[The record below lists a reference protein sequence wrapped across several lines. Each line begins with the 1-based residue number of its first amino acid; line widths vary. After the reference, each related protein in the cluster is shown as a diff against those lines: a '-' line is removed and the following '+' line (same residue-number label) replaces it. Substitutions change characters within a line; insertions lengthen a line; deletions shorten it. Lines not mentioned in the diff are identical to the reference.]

1 MMTLRN
7 ICLVIVT
14 FLCTGWQP
22 NGVRAQSLLMDL
34 TGAGVG
40 VQPVG
45 LCNILL
51 ANADCSA
58 TDGNQEITVA
68 PSARYGFY
76 FEWENVGVFD
86 FTDVR
91 ATDQM
96 GNLLFTPVTTILAEG
111 ETDDISSF
119 RTAPDVPG
127 VYDILVTVTASSI
140 NGSDS
145 EQFRYFLTVDA
156 SLPVTLTAFTAT
168 NPAKNKVDV
177 RWETAEE
184 INNQGFTVERSADG
198 IAFTDVGAVAGAAH
212 VGEAGQ
218 YHFSDTS
225 VPAGRNFYRLRQT
238 DWDGTETLSRVVA
251 VTVESGVGVYPNPV
265 NDELRLTGFRGRL
278 VTVHDGLGRTVLSG
292 RLDEGRGLN
301 VAGLRSGMYWLR
313 VGEEIVR
320 FLKR

>member
-1 MMTLRN
+1 MMTLRTFFLA
-7 ICLVIVT
+7 LVT
-14 FLCTGWQP
+14 LLCTGWQP

-34 TGAGVG
+34 TAAGVG

-86 FTDVR
+86 FTEVR
-91 ATDQM
+91 ATDQF
-96 GNLLFTPVTTILAEG
+96 GNLLFTPVTTVLE
-111 ETDDISSF
+111 EDELDDISGF

-127 VYDILVTVTASSI
+127 LYDILVTVTASSI

-145 EQFRYFLTVDA
+145 EQFRYFVTVDA
-156 SLPVTLTAFTAT
+156 SLPVALTAFTAASPT
-168 NPAKNKVDV
+168 KNTVDV

-198 IAFTDVGAVAGAAH
+198 LAFTDVGAVAGAAH

-218 YHFSDTS
+218 YHFPDTS

-265 NDELRLTGFRGRL
+265 NDELRLAGFPGGP
-278 VTVHDGLGRTVLSG
+278 VTIHDGLGRTVLQG